1 MRADAQRNRDR
12 LVEVARQVFKERGLD
27 APLDEIARRAGVG
40 PGTLYRHFPTRE
52 ALHDAVMQ
60 LWVEKVQEHV
70 DKALATEGG
79 PRAQLLAWFGEYV
92 ELLTRHK
99 GSAAAITTALG
110 VPDSPIRSKCQI
122 YAQAN
127 EKVLDVL
134 RAEGALRGDVDNL
147 SVCRLVGGVATM
159 VDQASLDGDS
169 VRPMLEVVADGLLN
183 D

>member
-1 MRADAQRNRDR
+1 MRADAQRNRER
-12 LVEVARQVFKERGLD
+12 LVEVAREVFKERGLD

-40 PGTLYRHFPTRE
+40 AGTLYRHFPTRE

-60 LWVEKVQEHV
+60 AWVEQVQAHV

-92 ELLTRHK
+92 EMLTRHK
-99 GSAAAITTALG
+99 GSASAITTALG

-127 EKVLDVL
+127 EKVLEAL
-134 RAEGALRGDVDNL
+134 RADGALRDDVDCL
-147 SVCRLVGGVATM
+147 SICRIVGGVATM
-159 VDQASLDGDS
+159 ADQASLDREA
-169 VRPMLEVVADGLLN
+169 VRPMLEVVTDGLLK